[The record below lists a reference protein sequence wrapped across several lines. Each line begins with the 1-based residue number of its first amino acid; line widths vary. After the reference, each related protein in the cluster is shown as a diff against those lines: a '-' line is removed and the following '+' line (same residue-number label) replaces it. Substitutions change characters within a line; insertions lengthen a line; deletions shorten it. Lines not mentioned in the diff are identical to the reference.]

1 MEKIN
6 KVDIACS
13 ECDRPIA
20 LSDAIQWYSRYYCA
34 YCYEVN
40 LPELGERRQCERCE
54 DKIQWN
60 GVLWQHVKSWPNHTG
75 IPKRANSNES

>member
-6 KVDIACS
+6 KLDAPLFVDITCS

-20 LSDAIQWYSRYYCA
+20 RYYCA
-34 YCYEVN
+34 YCYEVCW
-40 LPELGERRQCERCE
+40 PELGERRQCERCE

-60 GVLWQHVKSWPNHTG
+60 GVLWQHVKFWPNHTG
-75 IPKRANSNES
+75 IPKRANSNED